1 MMQKRVS
8 VEGIMNRIVP
18 ITRFNKGEA
27 SKIFEEI
34 KTDGTKVVL
43 KNNDPVCVLMT
54 PDEYEAMLDQLMD
67 YQMAAEAARRLE
79 TEDCATF
86 SEASVMAEFGITE
99 TDLDEIEVDIE

>member
-43 KNNDPVCVLMT
+43 KNNDPVCVLIT

-67 YQMAAEAARRLE
+67 YQMAAEAAHRLE
-79 TEDCATF
+79 TEDDAIF

-99 TDLDEIEVDIE
+99 TDLDEIEVDIK